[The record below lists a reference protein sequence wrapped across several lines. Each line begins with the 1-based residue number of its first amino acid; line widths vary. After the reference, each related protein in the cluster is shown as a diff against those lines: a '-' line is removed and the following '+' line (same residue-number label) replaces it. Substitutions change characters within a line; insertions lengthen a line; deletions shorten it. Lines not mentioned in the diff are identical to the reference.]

1 MLVRWSRHA
10 KEMFAERAVKL
21 GINYGEI
28 ELIIKKQEVKIKE
41 VENKFKTVFKIM
53 NDMLTA
59 VKIETKEFIHIV
71 TLWESNQKEVEAW
84 KKKKEE

>member
-1 MLVRWSRHA
+1 MLILWSRHA

-41 VENKFKTVFKIM
+41 AEKRFKTVFKIM
-53 NDMLTA
+53 NEMLTV

-71 TLWESNQKEVEAW
+71 TLWESNQQEVEAW
-84 KKKKEE
+84 KKKKEK